1 MTSEAD
7 ATVGLA
13 APNAGAFA
21 YQAKP
26 DEYFAGSRADMLAF
40 LPPNRT
46 AAVLEIGC
54 GKGGTGALALAGG
67 KCGRYCGVELFE
79 GAATDASRR
88 LTQVVV
94 GDVEKAD
101 LPWSVGSFDALIMSE
116 VLEHLV
122 DPPATLRRLRPL
134 LKPGGIVM
142 ASSPNAAHYEVIL
155 MLLRGEWRSEDA
167 GPMDRTHLR
176 WFTPRS
182 YQRMFESCGFKV
194 DEISSVARPGWKARA
209 LMRMS
214 RGTAFHLIAR
224 QIMLRG
230 HAV

>member
-1 MTSEAD
+1 VISSTVPPSGAVASGAD
-7 ATVGLA
+7 AYA
-13 APNAGAFA
+13 AK
-21 YQAKP
+21 QSH
-26 DEYFAGSRADMLAF
+26 YFAGARPDMVALLPSSPLASI
-40 LPPNRT
+40 
-46 AAVLEIGC
+46 LEIGC
-54 GKGGTGALALAGG
+54 GQGGTGALALSEQ
-67 KCGRYCGVELFE
+67 KCVRYCGIELFE
-79 GAATDASRR
+79 GAAADASRR
-88 LTQVVV
+88 LTEVVV
-94 GDVEKAD
+94 GDVEKVD
-101 LPWSVGSFDALIMSE
+101 LPWEEGSFDALIMSE